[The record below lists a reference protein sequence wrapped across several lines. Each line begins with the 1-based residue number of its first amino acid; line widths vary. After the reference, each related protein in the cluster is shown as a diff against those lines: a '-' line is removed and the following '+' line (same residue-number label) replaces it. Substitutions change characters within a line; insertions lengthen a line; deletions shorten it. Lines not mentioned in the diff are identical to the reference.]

1 LQTLLSQHGVVCVAR
16 AGSETGRLLDAPGSL
31 LHTYRRNV
39 LVVEEPVPN
48 EISSSRV
55 RHELEQGHSVRYLLP
70 DPVAQYIYEH
80 GLYGTDARGT
90 RPRVLHPAAAKVDT
104 ERD

>member
-1 LQTLLSQHGVVCVAR
+1 MQ
-16 AGSETGRLLDAPGSL
+16 
-31 LHTYRRNV
+31 
-39 LVVEEPVPN
+39 
-48 EISSSRV
+48 V